1 MISNFEL
8 VYCLYRSFGEQCNPC
23 VLIVLMFPV
32 CISFLVGLETPVSI
46 GICKKLDMVNSSDY
60 LLPMASTGYIVI
72 KGANGHFQPLF
83 LLNFFSTVRHQS
95 TS

>member
-32 CISFLVGLETPVSI
+32 WISFLVGLETPVSI
-46 GICKKLDMVNSSDY
+46 GICKKLNMVTPQITYSLWLALDI
-60 LLPMASTGYIVI
+60 LLSKELMAI
-72 KGANGHFQPLF
+72 
-83 LLNFFSTVRHQS
+83 FSHS
-95 TS
+95 FS